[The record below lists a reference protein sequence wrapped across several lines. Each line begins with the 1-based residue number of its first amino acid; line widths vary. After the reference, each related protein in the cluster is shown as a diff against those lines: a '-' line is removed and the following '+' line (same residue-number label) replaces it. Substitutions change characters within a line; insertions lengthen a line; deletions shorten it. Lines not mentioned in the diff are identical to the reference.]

1 MNLANLHS
9 IYFVGIGG
17 IGMSA
22 QARWFN
28 QLGYTVSGYDRTST
42 TLTAALE
49 KEGIYV
55 EYKDAIE
62 TLPEKVVESPKEVL
76 VIYTPAIP
84 DNNQILTFFRNGP
97 YEILKRAEVLGK
109 ISENH
114 YTIAVAG
121 THGKTTTSTMIAHLL
136 FATNRNVTAFLGGIS
151 TNYNTNILINKTGA
165 EEQMMVVEADEYD
178 RSFLTLHPDYAII
191 TSVDADH
198 LDIYK
203 DKNNLTDS
211 FKKFAEQISINGT
224 LLMNENINSVYIDRR
239 QKQYYGLEKGDAAAK
254 NIRIEDAYFTFDYA
268 DREFTI
274 PDLKLLQPG
283 YHNIENAVA
292 AIKTCLDQG
301 LSIEEVRK
309 GISSYLGVKRR
320 FEYIIKSDKLI
331 YIDDYAHHPVEITAF
346 LKSLKSM
353 YPNRKITAVFQ
364 PHLYSRTA
372 DFAFDFGTSLS
383 LADEV
388 ILLEIYPARE
398 KPIAGVT
405 SQLIL
410 DNILVSDKSICPK
423 SKIVSLLNRNDLD
436 VFVTM
441 GAGDI
446 DQLVEPIKQ
455 KLTA

>member
-1 MNLANLHS
+1 
-9 IYFVGIGG
+9 
-17 IGMSA
+17 MSA